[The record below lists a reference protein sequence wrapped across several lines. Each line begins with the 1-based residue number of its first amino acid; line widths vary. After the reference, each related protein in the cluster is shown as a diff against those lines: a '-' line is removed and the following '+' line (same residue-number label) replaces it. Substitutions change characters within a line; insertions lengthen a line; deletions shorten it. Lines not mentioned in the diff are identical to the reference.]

1 MVGGLQ
7 REWVGG
13 HFGQNMVGAE
23 KLVTDATYSRNGL
36 ETEFPAALWMFDW
49 KQKLLRN

>member
-13 HFGQNMVGAE
+13 HFEYGGRE
-23 KLVTDATYSRNGL
+23 KTHSQTGL

-49 KQKLLRN
+49 KQKPLRH